1 MARRK
6 LSRRELVLLGLA
18 AVALVV
24 WAARPGA
31 DNSLPP
37 LSGQGGSAQPGAGP
51 GEAPLVQLALLN
63 AEKVTYDPAGRD
75 LFQYAQRPPSAAE
88 IARMRAEAA
97 EAERQRKEAEER
109 ARLLAAQQAEEAR
122 LRAEQLRL
130 NPPPPP
136 RPRPPA
142 LTAKYLGC
150 MGPRA
155 NRIAFFERDKEL
167 IMAKEGEPFLRDFK
181 VVKIGYETV
190 TIGFTSP
197 QFKDETQEIPMSR
210 TR

>member
-6 LSRRELVLLGLA
+6 LTRREMGLLGLA
-18 AVALVV
+18 VVALVV
-24 WAARPGA
+24 WMVRPRGDA
-31 DNSLPP
+31 SLPP
-37 LSGQGGSAQPGAGP
+37 LSGNEGSAQPGAGP
-51 GEAPLVQLALLN
+51 GDAPLVQLALLK
-63 AEKVTYDPAGRD
+63 AENVTYDPAGRD
-75 LFQYAQRPPSAAE
+75 LFQYSQRPPSAAE
-88 IARMRAEAA
+88 VARMRAEAA
-97 EAERQRKEAEER
+97 DAERLRKEAEER
-109 ARLLAAQQAEEAR
+109 ARLLAQQQEAEAR

-136 RPRPPA
+136 KPRPPA
-142 LTAKYLGC
+142 MTAKYLGC
-150 MGPRA
+150 MGPRS

-197 QFKDETQEIPMSR
+197 QFKDEIQEIPMSR